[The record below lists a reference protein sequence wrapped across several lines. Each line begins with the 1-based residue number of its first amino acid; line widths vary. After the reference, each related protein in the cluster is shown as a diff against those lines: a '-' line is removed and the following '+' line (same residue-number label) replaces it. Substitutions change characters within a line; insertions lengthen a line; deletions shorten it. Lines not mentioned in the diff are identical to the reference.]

1 MIEWGCDFS
10 LAPSASLATWE
21 LLCCSDSLACSS
33 DRCSIVGVVAVGG
46 VVMLIFDDWGRLSL
60 DRETCRPALAMELK
74 LDSGLED
81 CLRKATESEGLEAA
95 VLDAPE
101 RGLVIATGSLF
112 DCINAAMD
120 NGWFFPPCSE
130 GW

>member
-1 MIEWGCDFS
+1 MLTVDGWGK
-10 LAPSASLATWE
+10 W
-21 LLCCSDSLACSS
+21 
-33 DRCSIVGVVAVGG
+33 
-46 VVMLIFDDWGRLSL
+46 SL

-81 CLRKATESEGLEAA
+81 CLRKATESEGLET

-120 NGWFFPPCSE
+120 NGWCFPLGSE